1 MKVFV
6 IGTDKA
12 ENHGAI
18 DTALRKSGHAL
29 INDVC
34 SLAGLP
40 DKLAEM
46 QPRPD
51 VVIVRA
57 DVAPR
62 DKEVEMLAALTRWP
76 LVVLLPPSR
85 FGRRSD
91 LEALPQV
98 RGVLSIPPFDFSRLD
113 ALCSAP
119 VATQPCE
126 SQPVDRA
133 ADKIGTPVDVV
144 SAGQTASQNNLPR
157 GAGPNTPVVKVT
169 TNYRQVRLGFFGQR
183 GGVGVSTTAL
193 KVAQAIAARGQR
205 VALFD
210 LAGRGDLHVM
220 LGREPQTQV
229 MVVGSLSL
237 FLGLPSEDIVTGF
250 NAVVL
255 DGGRHVGQ
263 FNAQWVEIRKPLTD
277 QAIGRLL
284 DVEKP
289 EPARSLG
296 IGRLV
301 SIEVTD

>member
-18 DTALRKSGHAL
+18 EDALRASGHEL
-29 INDVC
+29 VNDMC
-34 SLAGLP
+34 SLTGVV
-40 DKLAEM
+40 DKLNA
-46 QPRPD
+46 QRPKPD
-51 VVIVRA
+51 VLLVRA
-57 DVAPR
+57 DVAR
-62 DKEVEMLAALTRWP
+62 REREDEMLSLLTAWPVVVLVPPGRSGRMAAL
-76 LVVLLPPSR
+76 
-85 FGRRSD
+85 
-91 LEALPQV
+91 EAMRQSTAPHV
-98 RGVLSIPPFDFSRLD
+98 RGILSAPPFDFSGLNE
-113 ALCSAP
+113 LCAMPAPDSKSAP
-119 VATQPCE
+119 SHLAPLGASAPT
-126 SQPVDRA
+126 A
-133 ADKIGTPVDVV
+133 V
-144 SAGQTASQNNLPR
+144 SAPTSTARLPQSNSLVPLR
-157 GAGPNTPVVKVT
+157 C
-169 TNYRQVRLGFFGQR
+169 QVRLGFFGQR

-210 LAGRGDLHVM
+210 LTGRGDLHVM
-220 LGREPQTQV
+220 LGREPQTQE

-237 FLGLPSEDIVTGF
+237 FLGLPSENVVMGF

-277 QAIGRLL
+277 QAIRRLL

-289 EPARSLG
+289 EPTRSLG

-301 SIEVTD
+301 SIEVMD

>member
-62 DKEVEMLAALTRWP
+62 DKEVELLATLTSWP

-98 RGVLSIPPFDFSRLD
+98 CGVLSIPPFDFSGLNT
-113 ALCSAP
+113 LCSTP
-119 VATQPCE
+119 GPIT
-126 SQPVDRA
+126 SQPVNS
-133 ADKIGTPVDVV
+133 V
-144 SAGQTASQNNLPR
+144 
-157 GAGPNTPVVKVT
+157 
-169 TNYRQVRLGFFGQR
+169 
-183 GGVGVSTTAL
+183 
-193 KVAQAIAARGQR
+193 
-205 VALFD
+205 
-210 LAGRGDLHVM
+210 
-220 LGREPQTQV
+220 
-229 MVVGSLSL
+229 
-237 FLGLPSEDIVTGF
+237 
-250 NAVVL
+250 
-255 DGGRHVGQ
+255 
-263 FNAQWVEIRKPLTD
+263 
-277 QAIGRLL
+277 
-284 DVEKP
+284 
-289 EPARSLG
+289 
-296 IGRLV
+296 
-301 SIEVTD
+301 

>member
-18 DTALRKSGHAL
+18 EDALRASGHEL
-29 INDVC
+29 VNDVC
-34 SLAGLP
+34 SLTGVV
-40 DKLAEM
+40 DKLNA
-46 QPRPD
+46 QRPKPD
-51 VVIVRA
+51 VLLVRA
-57 DVAPR
+57 DVAR
-62 DKEVEMLAALTRWP
+62 REREDEMLSLLTAWPVVVLVPPGRSGRMAALEVMRQSTAP
-76 LVVLLPPSR
+76 H
-85 FGRRSD
+85 
-91 LEALPQV
+91 V
-98 RGVLSIPPFDFSRLD
+98 RGILSAPPFDFSGLNE
-113 ALCSAP
+113 LCAMPAPDSNTAPSHFAPLGASAP
-119 VATQPCE
+119 T
-126 SQPVDRA
+126 A
-133 ADKIGTPVDVV
+133 A
-144 SAGQTASQNNLPR
+144 SAPTSTARLPQSNSLVPLR
-157 GAGPNTPVVKVT
+157 C
-169 TNYRQVRLGFFGQR
+169 QVRLGFFGQR

-210 LAGRGDLHVM
+210 LTGRGDLHVM

-263 FNAQWVEIRKPLTD
+263 FNAQWVEVRKPLTD

-301 SIEVTD
+301 SIEVMD

>member
-40 DKLAEM
+40 DKLVEM

-85 FGRRSD
+85 FGRRAD

-98 RGVLSIPPFDFSRLD
+98 RGVLSIPPFDFSGLN
-113 ALCSAP
+113 ALCSTP
-119 VATQPCE
+119 GPI
-126 SQPVDRA
+126 SNQPVDSVA
-133 ADKIGTPVDVV
+133 ARVGTSGDPLSTDR
-144 SAGQTASQNNLPR
+144 SSGQNDLTR
-157 GAGPNTPVVKVT
+157 GAESNAPINTMA

-193 KVAQAIAARGQR
+193 KVAQALVARGQR
-205 VALFD
+205 VALCD
-210 LAGRGDLHVM
+210 LTRRGDLHVM
-220 LGREPQTQV
+220 LGREPQPQTL
-229 MVVGSLSL
+229 VVGLLSL
-237 FLGLPSEDIVTGF
+237 FLGLPSEESMSAF

-277 QAIGRLL
+277 QAIARLL
-284 DVEKP
+284 DLDKP
-289 EPARSLG
+289 EPARALSL
-296 IGRLV
+296 GRLV